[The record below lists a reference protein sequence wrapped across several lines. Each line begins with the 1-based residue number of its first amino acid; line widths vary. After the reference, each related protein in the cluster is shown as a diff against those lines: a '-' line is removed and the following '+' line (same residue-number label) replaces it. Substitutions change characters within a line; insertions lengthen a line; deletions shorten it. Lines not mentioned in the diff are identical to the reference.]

1 MRDDNG
7 YNALGWLVLGGLAGA
22 CAALLLAP
30 ASGRKTRERL
40 TRRLRDTRDSVTD
53 LADEFVDTSREI
65 AEKAG
70 RVGGKAV
77 RLAEDASAAARDVV
91 TSVGGRMERL
101 ANR

>member
-1 MRDDNG
+1 MKDDNG
-7 YNALGWLVLGGLAGA
+7 YSALGLLLLGGIAGA

-30 ASGRKTRERL
+30 ATGKKTRERL
-40 TRRLRDTRDSVTD
+40 TRRLRDTRESVTD

-101 ANR
+101 AKR